1 MERLELS
8 DVAST
13 ALMTLACRARESES
27 ENPILDDSLSVQFLK
42 RLTPALS
49 RSSNPLF
56 QSVAAGEIDHAA
68 QIYVSMRAR
77 RFDEY
82 ARDFLKRRPKGMV
95 ANLGCGFDTRC
106 FRLGDIGAEAVDL
119 DLPEI
124 VEVRRNLLGEGRGG
138 SGGRMLAA
146 SVLDF
151 DWMERLD
158 LAAGRPTLF
167 LAEGLLMYLAP
178 EQIKRL
184 VLQLRDSF
192 PGCEF
197 VGEVFNSYWL
207 RPDARPMTDRKLR
220 GNLRFGVGAMFKSG
234 LSDSREMEAWGEGIE
249 FLDDWSHFD
258 EPEPKLGRLR
268 KLRHFPL
275 FRQRQWTVRY
285 RLGRGGTQ

>member
-27 ENPILDDSLSVQFLK
+27 ENPILVDPASVEILK
-42 RLTPALS
+42 RLIPALAG
-49 RSSNPLF
+49 SSNPLF

-68 QIYVSMRAR
+68 QIYVSLRAR
-77 RFDEY
+77 RFDQY
-82 ARDFLKRRPKGMV
+82 ARDFLKRQPEGAV
-95 ANLGCGFDTRC
+95 VNLGCGFDTRC
-106 FRLGDIGAEAVDL
+106 FRLNDIGAEVVDL

-138 SGGRMLAA
+138 SGGLMLAS
-146 SVLDF
+146 SVMEF

-158 LAAGRPTLF
+158 LAAGRPVLF
-167 LAEGLLMYLAP
+167 LAEGLLMYLTP
-178 EQIKRL
+178 EEMKRL
-184 VLQLRDSF
+184 VLRLRDSF
-192 PGCEF
+192 PGCEL

-220 GNLRFGVGAMFKSG
+220 GNLHFGVGAMFKSG

-268 KLRHFPL
+268 TLRHFPL
-275 FRQRQWTVRY
+275 FRQKQWTVRY
-285 RLGRGGTQ
+285 RLGRAD